1 MFLEVAD
8 CGDGL
13 LDWNWNWNWWVWG
26 LEGLTF
32 GADGGYFG
40 VKVLVHGGCG
50 VCWGVHGGGGLFVY
64 GGESR
69 DDKIRSGRG
78 YRNCVL
84 PTYIDRRPPESC
96 TNLGSPFIPKASVLF
111 IIQKLLVS
119 IGHKEACIEHNSA
132 KLSPVRVGIAKNT
145 GLMQSQLVLFDIL
158 QSVDG

>member
-69 DDKIRSGRG
+69 DDKIGFGLSGLSELCSSDLYRSPAPRI
-78 YRNCVL
+78 L
-84 PTYIDRRPPESC
+84 
-96 TNLGSPFIPKASVLF
+96 
-111 IIQKLLVS
+111 
-119 IGHKEACIEHNSA
+119 H
-132 KLSPVRVGIAKNT
+132 
-145 GLMQSQLVLFDIL
+145 QLR
-158 QSVDG
+158 